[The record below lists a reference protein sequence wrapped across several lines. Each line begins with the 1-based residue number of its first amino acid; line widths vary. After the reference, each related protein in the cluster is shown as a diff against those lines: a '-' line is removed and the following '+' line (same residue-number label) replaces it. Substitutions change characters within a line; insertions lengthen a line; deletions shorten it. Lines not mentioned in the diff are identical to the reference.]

1 MEKEEQTGDIEMA
14 WRDVPR
20 GLYRGEW
27 DANKGEISTLDYCG
41 SSRCHLST
49 KRGALFNEWGVFEPR

>member
-1 MEKEEQTGDIEMA
+1 VEREEQTGDIEMA

-27 DANKGEISTLDYCG
+27 DAKKGEINRLDYCG
-41 SSRCHLST
+41 SSRVSSVN
-49 KRGALFNEWGVFEPR
+49 KEGSIVQRMGGV